1 MDKKKINLA
10 AHLKKVQL
18 LNPLKSLANQGGFKC
33 EACQATFKNY
43 DIFLD
48 HQNSKVHLTNIGYDK
63 SKAAPSTTA
72 QTVKDK
78 LEALKNRKIAASAP
92 KLSPEEA
99 LEKRLEMAQK
109 TEDEERRARYDKK
122 KQARKN
128 KSSS

>member
-1 MDKKKINLA
+1 MDKKKIDVA

-18 LNPLKSLANQGGFKC
+18 LNPSKSLVNQGGFKC
-33 EACQATFKNY
+33 EACQANFKNY

-63 SKAAPSTTA
+63 AKASPSTTV
-72 QTVKDK
+72 QSIKEK
-78 LEALKNRKIAASAP
+78 LEALKKRKLAASSP

-99 LEKRLEMAQK
+99 LENRLELAQK
-109 TEDEERRARYDKK
+109 MEDDERRARYDKK

>member
-1 MDKKKINLA
+1 MDKKKINVA

-18 LNPLKSLANQGGFKC
+18 LNPSKSLANQGGFKC

-63 SKAAPSTTA
+63 TKSNTSTTA
-72 QTVKDK
+72 QSVKEK
-78 LEALKNRKIAASAP
+78 LEYLKKRKLAASEP

-99 LEKRLEMAQK
+99 LEKRLELAK
-109 TEDEERRARYDKK
+109 KKDDEERKARYDKK